1 MLRFGMAT
9 DAISESRAARDA
21 AFRLACVCL
30 LSRTDPTGFYK
41 AMAASIA
48 RELISALVPDEDG

>member
-1 MLRFGMAT
+1 MLGCGM

-30 LSRTDPTGFYK
+30 LSKTDSTGFY
-41 AMAASIA
+41 AALAESIA
-48 RELISALVPDEDG
+48 YALISALVPSEDE

>member
-1 MLRFGMAT
+1 MP

-30 LSRTDPTGFYK
+30 LSRDDPTGFYV
-41 AMAASIA
+41 ALAESIA
-48 RELISALVPDEDG
+48 CELIAALVPSEDE